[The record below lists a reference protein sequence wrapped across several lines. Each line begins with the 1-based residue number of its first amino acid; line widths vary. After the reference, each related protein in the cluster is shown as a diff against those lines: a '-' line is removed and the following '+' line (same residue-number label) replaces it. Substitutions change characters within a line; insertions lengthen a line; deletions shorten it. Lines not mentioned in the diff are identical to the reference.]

1 MMPTK
6 LRTSQFFR
14 FVNVVVDVPNL
25 PPLTYRIP
33 LGETPKVGLR
43 CVVAVGHR
51 KMIGMIVSLTEF
63 CNIEESK
70 QKEYER
76 LFDDVP
82 PVCEQWLALMK
93 FAAVYYQHSLGEV
106 IMGNLPSFFRTLPK
120 PKYDISIKRLRCLKS
135 KQISTNSQPPILN
148 EEQNQALERLNQ
160 ARGFTPFVIHGV
172 TGSGKTEVYLHAMQ
186 QVLERDNTAQVLFLV
201 PEINLTPQ
209 LEERVRTRF
218 PHLQVV
224 CMHSSLSAGERA
236 RSWIAMHE
244 QRATILI
251 GTRMAIF
258 ANIPNLKLIVVDE
271 EHDLSYK
278 AGDGIRYCA
287 RDLAI
292 KLAQLCHVPIVLGSA
307 TPSIETWHKVR
318 TNRFQLC
325 TLKHR
330 AVAHAVL
337 PKLILVDPRV
347 EPVTHGLCKTVIDS
361 INRAL
366 SEKHQV
372 IIFLNRRG
380 YAPVI
385 TCPSCNWLSMC
396 PHCSTHAVYHKVNRK
411 LVCHHCGWSM
421 NVPLA
426 CPNCGNTDLVPLG
439 AGTQKIEET
448 IEQLWPQAN
457 VLRIDRDSTQRKN
470 AAQEAFDKIHAG
482 EADLIVGT
490 QIIAKG
496 HDFQNVS
503 CVIVLNID
511 AQLANASSRSEERAF
526 ANLMQ
531 VSGRAGRF
539 GLPASVVVQTRFSD
553 RYLFKA
559 LAEQDFEKFADRLL
573 QEREMEGAV
582 PYCYQALLLADDRKL
597 ENVLFFLEKAARIS
611 DFILQ
616 DQKNVSIAVYD
627 PVPMPVTKIA
637 DRERAQL
644 LVESPSRQQLNLFL
658 RQWIERIKR
667 EKSSVHW
674 TIDVDPIDV

>member
-1 MMPTK
+1 MT
-6 LRTSQFFR
+6 
-14 FVNVVVDVPNL
+14 
-25 PPLTYRIP
+25 
-33 LGETPKVGLR
+33 
-43 CVVAVGHR
+43 
-51 KMIGMIVSLTEF
+51 
-63 CNIEESK
+63 
-70 QKEYER
+70 
-76 LFDDVP
+76 
-82 PVCEQWLALMK
+82 
-93 FAAVYYQHSLGEV
+93 
-106 IMGNLPSFFRTLPK
+106 
-120 PKYDISIKRLRCLKS
+120 
-135 KQISTNSQPPILN
+135 
-148 EEQNQALERLNQ
+148 
-160 ARGFTPFVIHGV
+160 
-172 TGSGKTEVYLHAMQ
+172 
-186 QVLERDNTAQVLFLV
+186 
-201 PEINLTPQ
+201 
-209 LEERVRTRF
+209 
-218 PHLQVV
+218 
-224 CMHSSLSAGERA
+224 
-236 RSWIAMHE
+236 
-244 QRATILI
+244 
-251 GTRMAIF
+251 
-258 ANIPNLKLIVVDE
+258 
-271 EHDLSYK
+271 
-278 AGDGIRYCA
+278 
-287 RDLAI
+287 
-292 KLAQLCHVPIVLGSA
+292 
-307 TPSIETWHKVR
+307 
-318 TNRFQLC
+318 
-325 TLKHR
+325 
-330 AVAHAVL
+330 
-337 PKLILVDPRV
+337 
-347 EPVTHGLCKTVIDS
+347 
-361 INRAL
+361 
-366 SEKHQV
+366 
-372 IIFLNRRG
+372 
-380 YAPVI
+380 
-385 TCPSCNWLSMC
+385 
-396 PHCSTHAVYHKVNRK
+396 
-411 LVCHHCGWSM
+411 
-421 NVPLA
+421 VPLA